1 MPIPQKKKRPV
12 SSYMVQQTKVRN
24 QNRQQA
30 ISKHFKQNFREIRM
44 KEIRE
49 MPEPEP
55 PM

>member
-1 MPIPQKKKRPV
+1 MPEKKKRPV

-24 QNRQQA
+24 LNRRQA
-30 ISKHFKQNFREIRM
+30 ISKHFKQSFKEIRI

-49 MPEPEP
+49 EIPEPEP